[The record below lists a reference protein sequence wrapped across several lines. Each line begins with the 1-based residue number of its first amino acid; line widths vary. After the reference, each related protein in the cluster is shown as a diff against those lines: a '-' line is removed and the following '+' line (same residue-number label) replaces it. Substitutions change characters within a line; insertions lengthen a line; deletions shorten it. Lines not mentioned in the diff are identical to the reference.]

1 MPATDDMSFASNISA
16 RRVRVGGVVQGV
28 GFRPFVYRLAAQYAL
43 SGSVVNSAGGAD
55 IVLEGALT
63 AVDAFI
69 ADLRAQPPAAA
80 TILNIDVEAVEP
92 SGLVGFRIGDSEQH
106 LSPSTQICVDL
117 PVCEQ
122 CLGELFDPHDRRF
135 RYAYINCTNC
145 GPRFSLATSLPYDRQ
160 TTTMAAWAMCPECR
174 REFDDPFDRR
184 FHAQPIACPKCGPTY
199 RLVRDGRAELSDLE
213 ALEQTARLLAGGAIV
228 AIKGIGGYHL
238 ACDAR
243 NARSVEELRRRKYR
257 KSRAFAVMVR
267 DVATAGALVDL
278 NEQAAAMLVSRAR
291 PIVLAKARVD
301 LTGVA
306 PAHPDV
312 GVMLPYTPLHH
323 LLFASGAPDSLVMT
337 SGNRSSEP
345 IAFDDED
352 ALSRLAGIADAFL
365 VGERAIARRVD
376 DSVVQADR
384 GGATTVRRSRGY
396 APAVVTRLDTEHP
409 ILAVGGDL
417 KNTIALVIDGNV
429 MISQHM
435 GDLAHHATRV
445 AFEQTVRDFLQ
456 LYDVNPSRLIVVHDL
471 HPQYA
476 STQYALA
483 LPGSRHVAVQH
494 HRAHVASVA
503 AERCALTTRVVGVAF
518 DGTGYGDDGSV
529 WGGEF
534 FVGNV
539 RDGLERVA
547 SLRPVTL
554 AGGDATAAWPV
565 QAAAGFVAQ
574 LDDLP
579 ELPDLFEMPERY
591 HQARRLVA
599 HGIRTFTSTSAG
611 RLFDA
616 VAALLGFTSQVTF
629 EGQAAIW
636 LEHQA
641 GVPNGSVVV
650 PFEYAAGCLDWRPA
664 LRSVIT
670 ARAAGE
676 DVRAIARA
684 FHSGFAE
691 GVASA
696 TARLCRE
703 HEVSTVVLAG
713 GVFQNRLLLSHLNE
727 LLSAR
732 GLTAWVNQV
741 VPVGD
746 GGLSLGQAA
755 IASLSA
761 Q

>member
-1 MPATDDMSFASNISA
+1 MTISANICA
-16 RRVRVGGVVQGV
+16 RRVRVGGIVQGV

-43 SGSVVNSAGGAD
+43 SGSVVNSPSGAD
-55 IVLEGALT
+55 IVIEGAPT
-63 AVDAFI
+63 AIDAFVS
-69 ADLRAQPPAAA
+69 DLRARPPAAA
-80 TILNIDVEAVEP
+80 MIVDIDVQAVEP
-92 SGLVGFRIGDSEQH
+92 SGRIGFCIRDSERH
-106 LSPSTQICVDL
+106 GSPSTQISVDL
-117 PVCEQ
+117 PVCEE
-122 CLGELFDPHDRRF
+122 CLRELFDRHDRRF
-135 RYAYINCTNC
+135 RYPYINCTNC

-160 TTTMAAWAMCPECR
+160 TTTMAPWAMCLECQ
-174 REFDDPFDRR
+174 REFNDPSDRR

-199 RLVRDGRAELSDLE
+199 RLIRDRRAQLSDFE
-213 ALEQTARLLAGGAIV
+213 ALEQTARLLADGAIV

-267 DVATAGALVDL
+267 DVSTAGALVEL
-278 NEQAAAMLVSRAR
+278 NEQSEAMLVSRAR
-291 PIVLAKARVD
+291 PIVLAPARVD
-301 LTGVA
+301 LAGVA

-323 LLFASGAPDSLVMT
+323 LLFASGTPDSIVMT

-352 ALSRLAGIADAFL
+352 ALCRLDGIADAFL

-376 DSVVQADR
+376 DSVVHSTPL
-384 GGATTVRRSRGY
+384 GAMTVRRSRGY
-396 APAVVTRLDTEHP
+396 APAVVTRLETDNP

-417 KNTIALVIDGNV
+417 KNTIALAVDGNV
-429 MISQHM
+429 MLSQYI
-435 GDLAHHATRV
+435 GDLGHHATRV
-445 AFEQTVRDFLQ
+445 AFDQTVGDFLR
-456 LYDVNPSRLIVVHDL
+456 LYDVNPSRLIVAHDL

-476 STQYALA
+476 STEYALA
-483 LPGSRHVAVQH
+483 LSARRHVAVQH

-503 AERCALTTRVVGVAF
+503 AERSALTTCLLGVAF
-518 DGTGYGDDGSV
+518 DGTGYGDDGSI

-534 FVGNV
+534 FVGSV

-574 LDDLP
+574 VDEVRELP
-579 ELPDLFEMPERY
+579 ELFEMPERY

-599 HGIRTFTSTSAG
+599 RGIRTFTSTSAG

-616 VAALLGFTSQVTF
+616 VAALLGFTSHVTF

-641 GVPNGSVVV
+641 AAANGSVVV
-650 PFEYAAGCLDWRPA
+650 PFEYAAGYLDWRPA
-664 LRSVIT
+664 VRSMIR
-670 ARAAGE
+670 ARLAGE
-676 DVRAIARA
+676 DLRAIARG
-684 FHSGFAE
+684 FHSGLAE
-691 GVASA
+691 GIASA
-696 TARLCRE
+696 TARLCCE
-703 HEVSTVVLAG
+703 HQVSTVVLTG
-713 GVFQNRLLLSHLNE
+713 GVFQNRLLVSDLNE
-727 LLSAR
+727 LLTAR
-732 GLTAWVNQV
+732 RLTAWVNQV

-755 IASLSA
+755 IVSLRT